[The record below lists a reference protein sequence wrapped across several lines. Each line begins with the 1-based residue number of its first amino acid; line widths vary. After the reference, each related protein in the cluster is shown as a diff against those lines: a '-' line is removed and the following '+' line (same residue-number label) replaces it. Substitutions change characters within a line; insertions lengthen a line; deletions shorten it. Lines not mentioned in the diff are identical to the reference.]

1 LSNEQVLLD
10 NYASGYD
17 IHKIN
22 ASKIF
27 KKAMEE
33 VTSTE
38 RSVAK
43 AMTFGL
49 LYGKGQASF
58 VEEGIFKNM
67 EEAEKAFNDFYA
79 AYPSLASWM
88 QSKRDEVLANGF
100 IFTAYGDKI
109 HIPFDPSNER
119 EVASAQR
126 DAVNYPIQ
134 HYSSCSAGLT
144 FKALYDEYLKDGID
158 TSVFAFTHDAVDLD
172 VHIKDFFTVLYTLKS
187 KVNELCENLAGLFM
201 ENDPAI
207 GVNFGDQFEYK
218 ILDDNTFEF
227 TGSEENVKEICRRLS
242 NHYDLEI
249 SYEDAGVKVIN
260 LRELFLKSAYTTL
273 LDKEVKQIK
282 AIIVKK

>member
-1 LSNEQVLLD
+1 MSGEQILLAA
-10 NYASGYD
+10 YESGLD
-17 IHKIN
+17 VHRQN
-22 ASKIF
+22 AATIY
-27 KKAMEE
+27 KKATED

-43 AMTFGL
+43 SMTFGL
-49 LYGKGQASF
+49 MYGKGPASF

-67 EEAEKAFNDFYA
+67 EEAEKAFNDFYT
-79 AYPSLASWM
+79 AYPSLAGWM

-100 IFTAYGDKI
+100 VYTAYGDKI

-144 FKALYDEYLKDGID
+144 FKALYDEYLKDGIN

-187 KVNELCENLAGLFM
+187 RVNSLCKELSGLSM

-207 GVNFGDQFEYK
+207 GISYQDQFEYK

-260 LRELFLKSAYTTL
+260 IRELFLKSAYTTL